1 MLSRVSILS
10 FVVTL
15 SILLFGEC
23 RADNLNTKTMSLPE
37 SAVEVTIVDADIPNP
52 TSLLSG
58 RTTSRVVNSGAR
70 SVQRI
75 LGKHRTC
82 YTLFAVKAESAI
94 SLAGYSQ
101 NRIQSTILGGV
112 VADKAF
118 YSLCCLRI

>member
-1 MLSRVSILS
+1 MLS
-10 FVVTL
+10 F
-15 SILLFGEC
+15 LLLGEC
-23 RADNLNTKTMSLPE
+23 RADNANNSFSPIPQIELS
-37 SAVEVTIVDADIPNP
+37 IVDSDIPNP

-82 YTLFAVKAESAI
+82 YTLFAVKAESTI
-94 SLAGYSQ
+94 SLAEYSQ
-101 NRIQSTILGGV
+101 NRIQSNILGGV

>member
-1 MLSRVSILS
+1 MLS
-10 FVVTL
+10 F
-15 SILLFGEC
+15 LLLGEC
-23 RADNLNTKTMSLPE
+23 RADNANKSFSPTPQIELS
-37 SAVEVTIVDADIPNP
+37 IVDSDIPNP

-70 SVQRI
+70 SVQRV

-94 SLAGYSQ
+94 SLAEYSQ
-101 NRIQSTILGGV
+101 NRIQSNILGGV